1 MAITDW
7 LKTIDSWV
15 TGLLSFLYSHQARV
29 TVAMAYRLPTVYW
42 LALYSLAVL
51 AMVVAGYDAGF
62 VGERRSLSS
71 VALVLAFS
79 VIVLLVVAFDRPQ
92 QSSVT
97 QHQH

>member
-1 MAITDW
+1 
-7 LKTIDSWV
+7 
-15 TGLLSFLYSHQARV
+15 
-29 TVAMAYRLPTVYW
+29 MAYRLPTVYW

-79 VIVLLVVAFDRPQ
+79 VIVLFVVAFDRPQ

-97 QHQH
+97 